1 MQDNKRKKPSARGK
15 LLAPLCAALLTAA
28 ACVGAT
34 GTASAAGDT
43 GEWLV
48 NSSSRLCA
56 DAPGYSKHWG
66 THVDQWDCVSQ
77 TNELWIRQKVR
88 TVNGKAYY
96 LLKNTATRLCMNVD
110 GAGHGNGAAIIEWGC
125 MGAPDNELW
134 HPILITDNSQEWV
147 NLRSGKCL
155 TVAGD
160 ADYSG
165 AWLIQY
171 DCGRHPNQIWITSGG

>member
-1 MQDNKRKKPSARGK
+1 MQDIRRKRPSARGK

-28 ACVGAT
+28 ASVGAT

-48 NSSSRLCA
+48 SSSSQLCA
-56 DAPGYSKHWG
+56 DAPGASTRWG

-77 TNELWIRQKVR
+77 SNELWIRQKVR
-88 TVNGKAYY
+88 TVKGKAYY

-110 GAGHGNGAAIIEWGC
+110 HARRDNGAPIIEWGC
-125 MGAPDNELW
+125 NSSSDNELW

-147 NLRSGKCL
+147 NLRSNKCL

-160 ADYSG
+160 AHDNG

-171 DCGRHPNQIWITSGG
+171 DCGRHGDQIWITSGG